1 MKSSSSN
8 KIMQIFQK
16 EIKCALRNKS
26 SFLTC
31 LMFGVTVIACV
42 SFALQG
48 NVLEAKMQASIFW
61 IALFFT
67 FMSCGEGIFADEL
80 KAGTILALRIY
91 GDGQSV
97 LWGKMLYN
105 AVFLSVMAVVLAP
118 LYIMFMD
125 CDINNLFL
133 FALVLIAGAIGVAS
147 SGTLVASLSVSANSG
162 KGIFAILMLPVILPV
177 LLLSVLLT
185 SQLMGAGDFEMQ
197 YLGVVIFY
205 DVISAVGASV
215 LFDYVW

>member
-67 FMSCGEGIFADEL
+67 FMSCGEGIFADEV

-177 LLLSVLLT
+177 LLLSVILT

-197 YLGVVIFY
+197 YLGAVIFY

>member
-26 SFLTC
+26 SFLAC

-67 FMSCGEGIFADEL
+67 FMSCGEGIFADEV

-147 SGTLVASLSVSANSG
+147 SGSLVASLSVSANSG

-197 YLGVVIFY
+197 YLGAVIFY

>member
-42 SFALQG
+42 SFALQV

-67 FMSCGEGIFADEL
+67 FMSCGEGIFADEV

-197 YLGVVIFY
+197 YLGAVLFY

>member
-67 FMSCGEGIFADEL
+67 FMSCGEGIFADEV

-197 YLGVVIFY
+197 YLGTVIFY

>member
-197 YLGVVIFY
+197 YLGAVLFY

>member
-31 LMFGVTVIACV
+31 LMFGVTVIACA

-67 FMSCGEGIFADEL
+67 FMSCGEGIFADEV

-197 YLGVVIFY
+197 YLGAVIFY

>member
-67 FMSCGEGIFADEL
+67 FMSCGEGIFADEV

-197 YLGVVIFY
+197 YLGAVIFY

-215 LFDYVW
+215 LFDYVR

>member
-42 SFALQG
+42 SFAWEG
-48 NVLEAKMQASIFW
+48 SVLEAKMQAAILW

-67 FMSCGEGIFADEL
+67 FMSCGEGIFADEV

-197 YLGVVIFY
+197 YLGAVIFY

>member
-67 FMSCGEGIFADEL
+67 FMSCGEGIFADEV

-125 CDINNLFL
+125 CDMNNLFL

-197 YLGVVIFY
+197 YLGAVIFY

>member
-67 FMSCGEGIFADEL
+67 FMSCGEGSFADEV

-197 YLGVVIFY
+197 YLGAVIFY

>member
-1 MKSSSSN
+1 MQSQFLS
-8 KIMQIFQK
+8 MQIFQK

-67 FMSCGEGIFADEL
+67 FMSCGEGIFADEV

-197 YLGVVIFY
+197 YLGAVIFY

>member
-67 FMSCGEGIFADEL
+67 FMSCGEGIFADEV

-177 LLLSVLLT
+177 LLLSVLPT

-197 YLGVVIFY
+197 YLGAVLFY

>member
-48 NVLEAKMQASIFW
+48 NVLEAKMQASTFW

-67 FMSCGEGIFADEL
+67 FMSCGEGIFADEV

-197 YLGVVIFY
+197 YLGAVIFY

>member
-67 FMSCGEGIFADEL
+67 FMSCGEGIFADEV

-197 YLGVVIFY
+197 YLGAVLFY

>member
-197 YLGVVIFY
+197 YLGAVIFY

>member
-67 FMSCGEGIFADEL
+67 FMSCGEGIFADEV

-177 LLLSVLLT
+177 LLLSLLLT

-197 YLGVVIFY
+197 YLGAVIFY

>member
-67 FMSCGEGIFADEL
+67 FMSCGEGIFADEV

-197 YLGVVIFY
+197 YLGAVLFC

>member
-67 FMSCGEGIFADEL
+67 FMSCGEGIFADEV

-133 FALVLIAGAIGVAS
+133 FGLVLIAGAIGVAS

-197 YLGVVIFY
+197 YLGAVIFY

>member
-67 FMSCGEGIFADEL
+67 FMSCGEGIFADEV

-147 SGTLVASLSVSANSG
+147 SGTLVASLSVSTNSG

-197 YLGVVIFY
+197 YLGAVIFY

>member
-1 MKSSSSN
+1 
-8 KIMQIFQK
+8 MQIFQK
-16 EIKCALRNKS
+16 EIKCGLRNKS

-67 FMSCGEGIFADEL
+67 FMSCGEGIFADEV

-118 LYIMFMD
+118 LYILFMD

-133 FALVLIAGAIGVAS
+133 FALVLIAGASGVAS

-197 YLGVVIFY
+197 YLGAVIFY

>member
-67 FMSCGEGIFADEL
+67 FMSCGEGIFADEV

>member
-67 FMSCGEGIFADEL
+67 FMSCGEGIFADEV

-118 LYIMFMD
+118 LYIMFMG

-197 YLGVVIFY
+197 YLGAVIFY

>member
-67 FMSCGEGIFADEL
+67 FISCGEGIFADEV

-197 YLGVVIFY
+197 YLGAVIFY

>member
-8 KIMQIFQK
+8 KTMQIFQK

-67 FMSCGEGIFADEL
+67 FMSCGEGIFADEV

-125 CDINNLFL
+125 CDMNNLFL

-197 YLGVVIFY
+197 YLGAVIFY

>member
-1 MKSSSSN
+1 MKSSSLN
-8 KIMQIFQK
+8 KVRQIFQK
-16 EIKCALRNKS
+16 EVKCALRNKS
-26 SFLTC
+26 GFLTC

-48 NVLEAKMQASIFW
+48 SVLEAKMQAAIFW

-67 FMSCGEGIFADEL
+67 FMACGEGIFADEV
-80 KAGTILALRIY
+80 KAGTLLSLRIY

-105 AVFLSVMAVVLAP
+105 AVFLSFMSLVLAP

-125 CDINNLFL
+125 CDINNLLL
-133 FALVLIAGAIGVAS
+133 FVMVLIAGTVGVACA
-147 SGTLVASLSVSANSG
+147 GTLVASLSVSANSG
-162 KGIFAILMLPVILPV
+162 KGIFAILMLPIILPV
-177 LLLSVLLT
+177 LLLSILLT
-185 SQLMGAGDFEMQ
+185 NQLMGAGAFEIQ
-197 YLGVVIFY
+197 YLGAVIFY
-205 DVISAVGASV
+205 DVIVSVGASV

>member
-1 MKSSSSN
+1 MKSSTSN

-67 FMSCGEGIFADEL
+67 FMSCGEGIFADEV

-197 YLGVVIFY
+197 YLGAVIFY

>member
-67 FMSCGEGIFADEL
+67 FMSCGEGIFADEV

-197 YLGVVIFY
+197 YLGAVIFY

>member
-67 FMSCGEGIFADEL
+67 FMSCGEGIFADEV

-133 FALVLIAGAIGVAS
+133 FALVLIAGVIGVAS

-197 YLGVVIFY
+197 YLGAVIFY

>member
-67 FMSCGEGIFADEL
+67 FMSCGEGIFADEV

-197 YLGVVIFY
+197 YLGAVIFY

-215 LFDYVW
+215 LFAYVW

>member
-31 LMFGVTVIACV
+31 IMFGVTVIACV

-67 FMSCGEGIFADEL
+67 FMSCGEGIFADEV

-197 YLGVVIFY
+197 YLGAVIFY

>member
-67 FMSCGEGIFADEL
+67 FMSCGEGIFADEV

-162 KGIFAILMLPVILPV
+162 KGIFAILMLP
-177 LLLSVLLT
+177 
-185 SQLMGAGDFEMQ
+185 
-197 YLGVVIFY
+197 
-205 DVISAVGASV
+205 
-215 LFDYVW
+215 

>member
-67 FMSCGEGIFADEL
+67 LLSCGEGIFADEV

-197 YLGVVIFY
+197 YLGAVLFY

>member
-8 KIMQIFQK
+8 KIMQNFQK

-67 FMSCGEGIFADEL
+67 FMSCGEGIFADEV

-197 YLGVVIFY
+197 YLGAVLFY

>member
-31 LMFGVTVIACV
+31 LMFGVTVITCV

-67 FMSCGEGIFADEL
+67 FMSCGEGIFADEV

-197 YLGVVIFY
+197 YLGAVIFY

>member
-67 FMSCGEGIFADEL
+67 FMSCGEGIFADEV

-147 SGTLVASLSVSANSG
+147 SGTLMASLSVSANSG

-197 YLGVVIFY
+197 YLGAVIFY

>member
-67 FMSCGEGIFADEL
+67 FMSCGEGIFADEV
-80 KAGTILALRIY
+80 KAGTIL
-91 GDGQSV
+91 
-97 LWGKMLYN
+97 
-105 AVFLSVMAVVLAP
+105 
-118 LYIMFMD
+118 
-125 CDINNLFL
+125 
-133 FALVLIAGAIGVAS
+133 GV
-147 SGTLVASLSVSANSG
+147 T
-162 KGIFAILMLPVILPV
+162 
-177 LLLSVLLT
+177 
-185 SQLMGAGDFEMQ
+185 
-197 YLGVVIFY
+197 
-205 DVISAVGASV
+205 
-215 LFDYVW
+215 

>member
-48 NVLEAKMQASIFW
+48 NVLEANMQASIFW

-67 FMSCGEGIFADEL
+67 FMSCGEGIFADEV

-197 YLGVVIFY
+197 YLGAVIFY